1 MRMSA
6 FLKGAEEN
14 TKQCHSYSLVEA
26 DFSFR
31 GQQKCHAVSQ
41 NKIWTFFGLLIQK
54 QKNVLCLQKT
64 VSSSY
69 RQSSEYACCYLN
81 VCDLPVKKAQWYGW
95 YGSLFIS
102 KVWYFQLLPYFP
114 RSHHSRWSCL
124 IWQVGWASWCTPSI
138 YLGLGLAL
146 GVN

>member
-69 RQSSEYACCYLN
+69 RQSSEYACCYFFATLIN
-81 VCDLPVKKAQWYGW
+81 SVFIKKCE
-95 YGSLFIS
+95 LF
-102 KVWYFQLLPYFP
+102 
-114 RSHHSRWSCL
+114 
-124 IWQVGWASWCTPSI
+124 
-138 YLGLGLAL
+138 
-146 GVN
+146 